1 MSSKKGLILSLS
13 LIPITATIAIPI
25 ALSVNHDKKTINS
38 SNELKKKIS
47 EIKSLINT
55 IKNPDYAEKKE
66 EYEARLEKLEK
77 VSNDSK
83 SNLSELIKTN
93 KEADNLIE
101 ELKIIINNLANQ
113 NRVADEKAKLNDLI
127 TQISEYLVTVN
138 DSLPKTK
145 GNFQMLINQ
154 AQESLD
160 NAKIESPML
169 LVSKRLKE
177 EFDKINEQYQILKTG
192 TDKLKISL
200 KSLTEAES
208 FINVQ
213 LSKIES
219 VWDIN
224 EFKDLFTEL
233 KEMAN
238 NEGEPRSS
246 FDSKIGELL
255 SRQGELEDVVKNY
268 DDLSNK
274 IQEAG
279 QLIKSS
285 AFVEESFFA
294 DLSTQIQEANTV
306 LAEKN
311 TNKEIEK
318 IENATKALNVAIK
331 TANDKYEPLKNAN
344 EILKNAIKDA
354 NEFYELLNTSTQKDE
369 ETINE
374 IKNELKISIDKSV
387 EVSNSKTTEITK
399 ITSTTFE
406 LNKAITDAKVK
417 LSSVDTLESLK
428 LTIAEA
434 EKYIEELN
442 KNDNYSEISKKLSKS
457 VEVSKKSLTDDK
469 FDKDKLQE
477 SIDKLNAAIN
487 EAKEETKK
495 YESISEVET
504 RISQRIEE
512 LKDKKINENGTEES
526 KFRKVDYENVSIL
539 MKSKFEE
546 LRKSAS
552 ENKLNQEELN
562 TIEDFYNAKVLEAA
576 KKILKKFNAYD
587 DKFGGD
593 NIFNNKIYAEEF
605 PNKEKYEE
613 LKTRYN
619 ANLEAYRT
627 YISSDDSS
635 FNSDDHTKYR
645 EIENKYDEL
654 VAEAEKII
662 KEFKEEYKTVE
673 EQKKAAYQVKQKLE
687 DLYVT
692 YNNIF
697 VSDEK
702 VTSNPE
708 IKEQDFYKNYSAL
721 LAEAKTI
728 LSRDA
733 NEVSGDN
740 NEVVKTNYET
750 KKATFEATLKK
761 LEDGK
766 LAYETSRDQY
776 IENKIDTQGQKI
788 FTEKLTELTKV
799 NNSESFKKLLSDS
812 KGANRK
818 HPLYN
823 LNNYLQKINTDI
835 LEIEKENSKQNNK
848 NTDWYKENL
857 KKETEIEQMLNYVIK
872 SIWGSS
878 PSGINVTYGI
888 DKNSFDRTVGRNA
901 VYETYRTAMDE
912 YTKMVENIS
921 WASNPDDK
929 NVAFSTKIDAIND
942 AVQKSVQYQSD
953 YSKFKDFANTK
964 VVPNDIQFKE
974 GKDSSQFTLD
984 DIQITHFEEITM
996 PKSVKSGW
1004 KTTKVPTEITIDKD
1018 KINLA
1023 KDKANNTL
1031 TISVPIKITLSGKEY
1046 TKTHTFKPITGFK
1059 TQESTENN

>member
-101 ELKIIINNLANQ
+101 ELKIIMNNLANQ

-285 AFVEESFFA
+285 TFVEELFFA

-495 YESISEVET
+495 YESISEAET

-546 LRKSAS
+546 LRKSVIKN
-552 ENKLNQEELN
+552 ELNQEELN

-587 DKFGGD
+587 DKFGGK

-662 KEFKEEYKTVE
+662 KEFNDEYKTVE

-687 DLYVT
+687 DLHLT
-692 YNNIF
+692 YNSMF
-697 VSDEK
+697 LSDEK
-702 VTSNPE
+702 VASNPE

-721 LAEAKTI
+721 LAEAKTV

-733 NEVSGDN
+733 NVVSEDN
-740 NEVVKTNYET
+740 NQVVKTDYET

-766 LAYETSRDQY
+766 LAYESSRDKY
-776 IENKIDTQGQKI
+776 IENKIATEGQKI
-788 FTEKLTELTKV
+788 FTEKLAELTKV

-812 KGANRK
+812 ADPKIANRK
-818 HPLYN
+818 HPLYRQN
-823 LNNYLQKINTDI
+823 QSLKEIETNIKLLEQENNSETTKDTEWYKQKINK
-835 LEIEKENSKQNNK
+835 LNQ
-848 NTDWYKENL
+848 
-857 KKETEIEQMLNYVIK
+857 IEQDLSSLIK
-872 SIWGSS
+872 SMWNS
-878 PSGINVTYGI
+878 INVTYGI
-888 DKNSFDRTVGRNA
+888 DKADFDRKISRND
-901 VYETYRTAMDE
+901 VFKTYETAMGE
-912 YTKMVENIS
+912 YTKMIEDNAWLS
-921 WASNPDDK
+921 KPDDK
-929 NVAFSTKIDAIND
+929 SVALSSKIDTMNNIIK
-942 AVQKSVQYQSD
+942 KSVQHYSD
-953 YSKFKDFANTK
+953 YSKFKDFAEPK

-984 DIQITHFEEITM
+984 DIQITHFEDITM
-996 PKSVKSGW
+996 PENVKINRFKSI
-1004 KTTKVPTEITIDKD
+1004 KVPTEITIDKD

>member
-1 MSSKKGLILSLS
+1 M
-13 LIPITATIAIPI
+13 
-25 ALSVNHDKKTINS
+25 
-38 SNELKKKIS
+38 
-47 EIKSLINT
+47 
-55 IKNPDYAEKKE
+55 
-66 EYEARLEKLEK
+66 
-77 VSNDSK
+77 
-83 SNLSELIKTN
+83 
-93 KEADNLIE
+93 
-101 ELKIIINNLANQ
+101 NNLANQ
-113 NRVADEKAKLNDLI
+113 NLVADEKAKLNDLI

-208 FINVQ
+208 FISVQ
-213 LSKIES
+213 LSRIES

-487 EAKEETKK
+487 EAKEKTKK
-495 YESISEVET
+495 YESISEAET

-512 LKDKKINENGTEES
+512 LKDKKVNENGTEES

-546 LRKSAS
+546 LRKSVIRN
-552 ENKLNQEELN
+552 ELNQEELN

-587 DKFGGD
+587 DKFGGK

-627 YISSDDSS
+627 YISNEDSP
-635 FNSDDHTKYR
+635 FNSNDHTKYR

-662 KEFKEEYKTVE
+662 KEFNDGYKTVE
-673 EQKKAAYQVKQKLE
+673 EQKKAANQAKQKLE
-687 DLYVT
+687 DLRLT
-692 YNNIF
+692 YNSMFLN
-697 VSDEK
+697 DEK
-702 VTSNPE
+702 IASNPE
-708 IKEQDFYKNYSAL
+708 IKEQDFYKSYENLFIEIKNTLSRNGNKIGENSEIIKTDYSTK
-721 LAEAKTI
+721 KTI
-728 LSRDA
+728 YEEAITKLEQEKQKYEASRD
-733 NEVSGDN
+733 EFIKD
-740 NEVVKTNYET
+740 
-750 KKATFEATLKK
+750 
-761 LEDGK
+761 
-766 LAYETSRDQY
+766 
-776 IENKIDTQGQKI
+776 KIDKQGPIIFEQKLN
-788 FTEKLTELTKV
+788 KLTEI
-799 NNSESFKKLLSDS
+799 NNSDSFKQILNKSS
-812 KGANRK
+812 EVSRNRK
-818 HPLYN
+818 HPLYR
-823 LNNYLQKINTDI
+823 LNSELERTKNEI
-835 LEIEKENSKQNNK
+835 LEIESQNKEQTDKNSDWYNSKINK
-848 NTDWYKENL
+848 LN
-857 KKETEIEQMLNYVIK
+857 EIEQTLHNIIK
-872 SIWGSS
+872 NMWNSA
-878 PSGINVTYGI
+878 PSGINVTHGI
-888 DKNSFDRTVGRNA
+888 NKNHFNNNVGKNQ
-901 VYETYRTAMDE
+901 VYESYKEAMDE
-912 YTKMVENIS
+912 YTKMVDETAKMLFSNEEN
-921 WASNPDDK
+921 ATLL
-929 NVAFSTKIDAIND
+929 TKINTIYEAIN
-942 AVQKSVQYQSD
+942 KSVQHDSD
-953 YSKFKDFANTK
+953 YSNFKDFANLK
-964 VVPNDIQFKE
+964 VVPNEIEFLE
-974 GKDSSQFTLD
+974 NTNASQFTLD
-984 DIQITHFEEITM
+984 EVQIANFKEITM
-996 PKSVKSGW
+996 PEKVQISRFKSI
-1004 KTTKVPTEITIDKD
+1004 KVPTEITIDKEN
-1018 KINLA
+1018 IQLV

-1046 TKTHTFKPITGFK
+1046 TKNHTFKPITGFK